1 MNITEMSIMGGIM
14 ILAVI
19 VMHALGV
26 NKLPKRAFIVMWEI
40 VLLRLLLPVSIPLP
54 ILPAVTVPE
63 VPSIS
68 APSAQHSDYT
78 APSLFMPNYDMYVP
92 EDYTT
97 APVAPAVP
105 VQPQIVKEPSAQ
117 PVEKTSTPKPQ
128 LNISFGAVYAVGT
141 VAIALFFALSYV
153 HGIRKFRTSLPVE
166 NDYVSDWLYI
176 RKGGSRISVRYSDRI
191 ASPLTYGILRPV
203 ILLPKDADLSDQ
215 KRLAYILEHEYAH
228 IRHFDSLKKIIAAL
242 ALCLHWFNPLV
253 WAMYLLYNRDMELW
267 CDECVIK
274 RFGEKSRAN
283 YARMLITMEEL
294 KSGTPLMSYFRK
306 NSVEERIILI
316 MKYKKKTV
324 VSVIAA
330 VLLVAAVTAAIIATS
345 VNPVPRDSD
354 SNVNELEYS
363 SDVVDVIH
371 INSDDG
377 ISRYIIKTEDGQEVL
392 TDEEFEARYPALD
405 IEWWTYDEFKEWLE
419 NEKVELQGMI
429 GETGWTGGRGKFV
442 WTQEIVDEAIER
454 YEAILEDIKNGM
466 LYSKTIDGE
475 ADSDV
480 VVSYD
485 PDNIGTFTSGIK
497 YATAPKE
504 NTRQTNKATTPLKLS
519 TLYAGGQINVIKD
532 FYKGVEAYS
541 SGDENGNSENSI
553 YLETGAKAVVI
564 IDLETI
570 DLDEYSD
577 PGKLNCYFRSIK
589 TYSGFTLKDRQESSI
604 LTARTFYHD
613 RGGRVYVLSLFEA
626 PADGVYE
633 FFSANLCDEDTTFY
647 SHWVQL
653 QSSDNNKDEVSI
665 YINGRYNGTQPFF
678 YGAKSVRATLKES
691 GYNGDAGGI
700 AVAVISYI
708 QPSSGDLSTMK
719 NYFDYTKKR
728 WEVRDEVPIIEDP
741 KLYAAATDTLVESDI
756 ADSMIYPSISVVSG
770 DECSVFA
777 VIEVDT
783 KDLVLPAD
791 IPEDAVLQFK
801 GASENFYNMGAWYPL
816 EFTSQNGTV
825 YSYAYSCFN
834 IGRGLPDEVVFEL
847 RDYGY
852 YDGEEFVTLVKGTYR
867 LIIDSN
873 KFNTTEKLKKISGQ
887 MEVKGATLN
896 VALTPYGVKVYG
908 SISQLT
914 GLGLLDDK
922 YFLIQG
928 NIYELNKRDGSTI
941 GDWDGDFYKNGIYN
955 LTSNWNGWRDPDK
968 DIACYGYGFNVPV
981 DVDEIEAVTVHGVR
995 FDLKYAE

>member
-105 VQPQIVKEPSAQ
+105 VQPQTVKEPSVQ

-228 IRHFDSLKKIIAAL
+228 IRHFDSVKKLIAAL

-294 KSGTPLMSYFRK
+294 KSGAPLMSYFRK

-324 VSVIAA
+324 VSIIAA
-330 VLLVAAVTAAIIATS
+330 VLLVAAVASAIIATT
-345 VNPVPRDSD
+345 VNPVPKKAEEIINEPSV
-354 SNVNELEYS
+354 SNVAENVVTENDAPKNAKPS
-363 SDVVDVIH
+363 NQSDKD
-371 INSDDG
+371 
-377 ISRYIIKTEDGQEVL
+377 
-392 TDEEFEARYPALD
+392 APAAMPAL
-405 IEWWTYDEFKEWLE
+405 
-419 NEKVELQGMI
+419 
-429 GETGWTGGRGKFV
+429 
-442 WTQEIVDEAIER
+442 
-454 YEAILEDIKNGM
+454 
-466 LYSKTIDGE
+466 
-475 ADSDV
+475 
-480 VVSYD
+480 
-485 PDNIGTFTSGIK
+485 
-497 YATAPKE
+497 
-504 NTRQTNKATTPLKLS
+504 S
-519 TLYAGGQINVIKD
+519 TMYAGGQIDVIKD
-532 FYKGVEAYS
+532 FYKGEEAYVS
-541 SGDENGNSENSI
+541 SDENSNSEYGI
-553 YLETGAKAVVI
+553 YLEKGAKAVVI

-678 YGAKSVRATLKES
+678 YGAKSVRATLKDS

-708 QPSSGDLSTMK
+708 QPSSGDLSTLK

-728 WEVRDEVPIIEDP
+728 WEVRDEVPIIDDP
-741 KLYAAATDTLVESDI
+741 ELYAAATDALVESDI

-816 EFTSQNGTV
+816 EFISQNGTV
-825 YSYAYSCFN
+825 YSYAYSCFD
-834 IGRGLPDEVVFEL
+834 IGRRLPDEVVFEL

-955 LTSNWNGWRDPDK
+955 LTSNWNGWRDYDK